1 MDVLD
6 TLFGPVSKKYCG
18 LFYYLMIVSF
28 FIYASM
34 IIFAIGLG
42 ISTNKGIAYYLVSAL
57 FAFMYFLMY
66 FQTRLLYSMCVR

>member
-18 LFYYLMIVSF
+18 LFYYLMVGSF
-28 FIYASM
+28 FIYTTM
-34 IIFAIGLG
+34 IIFAIGWG
-42 ISTNKGIAYYLVSAL
+42 ISHSKGIAYYLVSGG